1 MWCVHGIHTLPH
13 FLPSKLEV
21 RSSGSYFLIE
31 ERVGEVTSSRWG
43 WRAAFI
49 REKEVFLTLRG
60 LLLSHRP
67 LGDD

>member
-21 RSSGSYFLIE
+21 RSCGSYFLIE

-49 REKEVFLTLRG
+49 REKGVSDPEG
-60 LLLSHRP
+60 LALVSQTPRR
-67 LGDD
+67 